1 MWNIDKLSEPY
12 TYLAHEDQKY
22 IKFKTDDTFNG
33 LEIDVSSF
41 DMTKDGVIFIPN
53 SGFPRYEG
61 DDFTGV
67 VTNDTD
73 VYKVSLPM
81 DEVASRLVNGN
92 AIHIIED

>member
-1 MWNIDKLSEPY
+1 MRLVKLPSAANKGKS
-12 TYLAHEDQKY
+12 LY
-22 IKFKTDDTFNG
+22 INPDNVTV
-33 LEIDVSSF
+33 L
-41 DMTKDGVIFIPN
+41 
-53 SGFPRYEG
+53 YEG